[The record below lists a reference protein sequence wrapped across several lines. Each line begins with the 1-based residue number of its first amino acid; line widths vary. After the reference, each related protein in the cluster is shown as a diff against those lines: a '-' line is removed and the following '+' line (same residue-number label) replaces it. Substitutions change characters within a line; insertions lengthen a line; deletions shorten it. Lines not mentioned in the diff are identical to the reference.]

1 MGGEARGM
9 VLSDEGKWR
18 WPEACLIQLLTHG
31 GERKSTAPAGAV
43 EAQVLPEE
51 GDDPGWAGWAEMG
64 CELGQLQ
71 VGMK

>member
-1 MGGEARGM
+1 MKVTRSLFDSSTHA
-9 VLSDEGKWR
+9 WR
-18 WPEACLIQLLTHG
+18 RA
-31 GERKSTAPAGAV
+31 KSTAPAGAV

>member
-1 MGGEARGM
+1 VTRSLFDSATHA
-9 VLSDEGKWR
+9 WR
-18 WPEACLIQLLTHG
+18 RA
-31 GERKSTAPAGAV
+31 KSTAPAGAV